1 MNIRIYV
8 VSFIIML
15 CVPFALFSQQVDYSV
30 VSVQEESGTEFTKI
44 TTVGDYVCM
53 PVVNR
58 SGSSINWLSKRILDI
73 SHEGT
78 HIAYLSCRNNT
89 VNIFIKDLSRQGGS
103 VQRTNRTAIWDFSYS
118 PDGKYLCF
126 SEQRGNENQIF
137 QTSSDNGYVC
147 RQMTSGNQ
155 DFSPIYSSDMKLL
168 LFARQER
175 MGVSIW
181 SYNVGNNFLSSYSS
195 GMNPCP
201 VPGEQA
207 FLCVRTNASGKSEIW
222 KIDYEKGIETC
233 IIADPDKNFT
243 SPVLSPDGRWILFV
257 GESLL
262 HGNGFVYPNTDLFVC
277 RIDGTGFAQLTYHAA
292 DDLSPVWSKDG
303 RFIYFIS
310 QRGSSDGTANIW
322 KMNFN
327 Y

>member
-1 MNIRIYV
+1 MNLRIY
-8 VSFIIML
+8 IISLVAML
-15 CVPFALFSQQVDYSV
+15 CMSYSLFAQRVDYSV

-53 PVVNR
+53 PLVTR
-58 SGSSINWLSKRILDI
+58 SGSSLNWISNRILDI
-73 SHEGT
+73 SREGT
-78 HIAYLSCRNNT
+78 QIAYLSCRNNT
-89 VNIFIKDLSRQGGS
+89 VNIFIKDLNRQGGS

-118 PDGKYLCF
+118 PDGKYICF

-195 GMNPCP
+195 GMILVRFRANKLSCVFVPMLP
-201 VPGEQA
+201 VSLK
-207 FLCVRTNASGKSEIW
+207 FGKLIM
-222 KIDYEKGIETC
+222 KKVL
-233 IIADPDKNFT
+233 K
-243 SPVLSPDGRWILFV
+243 PVL
-257 GESLL
+257 
-262 HGNGFVYPNTDLFVC
+262 
-277 RIDGTGFAQLTYHAA
+277 
-292 DDLSPVWSKDG
+292 
-303 RFIYFIS
+303 
-310 QRGSSDGTANIW
+310 
-322 KMNFN
+322 
-327 Y
+327 